1 MGKWYPWNKTQMH
14 KNGNHLNKNTATGKS
29 NTNSLELTVHPYVR
43 PGKLDSRIEEIFQ
56 NASGEIK
63 G

>member
-1 MGKWYPWNKTQMH
+1 MH

-56 NASGEIK
+56 NASGERK